1 MRQEIGF
8 WVGILLCGILFPYI
22 VTLFF
27 SGGGNGVT
35 TQLSDSGYTVAFD
48 EENQLD
54 AEEYLIGVLATQM
67 PAAWEVEALKAQ
79 AVLLRTELYKKMGDS
94 KTISVNETGMDYWTP
109 AQMSQV
115 WGNEQFAE
123 NYRKLQQ
130 AFLQTAGEILCFQGE
145 PIEAL
150 YHYASG
156 GTTRADSSGNYP
168 YLQSVSSEA
177 DLEAD
182 GYFQIRIYSQAEF
195 AGLINQIDETREVS
209 SENIR
214 DSIQVVSQDESG
226 YLTQVQI
233 GGCLYTGVEIAN
245 ALSMSS
251 CCISFQDYEDG
262 LRVIGKGIGHGYGMS
277 QWGAKKMAENGS
289 DYQDILLYYFSGT
302 EILQK

>member
-1 MRQEIGF
+1 MKQEIGF
-8 WVGILLCGILFPYI
+8 CVGVLLCGILFPYI
-22 VTLFF
+22 VTLIF
-27 SGGGNGVT
+27 SGDGAVAT
-35 TQLSDSGYTVAFD
+35 TQLSDSGYTVTFD

-54 AEEYLIGVLATQM
+54 AEEYLVGVLATQM
-67 PAAWEVEALKAQ
+67 PAAWELEALKAQ
-79 AVLLRTELYKKMGDS
+79 AVLLRTKLYKTMGDS
-94 KTISVNETGMDYWTP
+94 RSISVGDTGMDYWTP

-156 GTTRADSSGNYP
+156 GITRADSSGNYP

-182 GYFQIRIYSQAEF
+182 GYFQIRIFSQAEF
-195 AGLINQIDETREVS
+195 AALINQIDENREVS

-226 YLTQVQI
+226 YLRQVQI
-233 GGCLYTGVEIAN
+233 GGCQYTGVEIAN

-251 CCISFQDYEDG
+251 SCISFQNYEEG

-277 QWGAKKMAENGS
+277 QWGAKKMAENAS
-289 DYQDILLYYFSGT
+289 SYQDILLYYFPET
-302 EILQK
+302 EILK